1 MKLRRFVLF
10 LLLLVHFSG
19 CSFASIN
26 EVSEYKQNNV
36 TKYIYHVEI
45 FDSTFATEDKSFFE
59 NNSVVTAMN
68 SE

>member
-1 MKLRRFVLF
+1 MNLRRFVPL
-10 LLLLVHFSG
+10 LLLLVNISD
-19 CSFASIN
+19 CSYARIN

-59 NNSVVTAMN
+59 KNSVVTAMN

>member
-1 MKLRRFVLF
+1 MNLRHCVPL
-10 LLLLVHFSG
+10 LLLLVNCNG
-19 CSFASIN
+19 CSYASIN
-26 EVSEYKQNNV
+26 ELSEYKQNNE